1 MNVLC
6 SFASI
11 VAGSLAVM
19 MTVVSWRVLKG
30 NPVLDNPVIHVGVG
44 VLTFIGLRY
53 RPGGLIGQILLG
65 YEAVAISI
73 LFLLLWM
80 AFQKVR
86 RSPFSQDIAK
96 RIEQRKRRSDENQDK
111 RINGSQNDN
120 HLDRLPRD
128 NSRQ

>member
-1 MNVLC
+1 MNALC

-11 VAGSLAVM
+11 VAGALAVM

-30 NPVLDNPVIHVGVG
+30 NPVLDSPVIHVAVG

-53 RPGGLIGQILLG
+53 RPAGLIGQILLG

-80 AFQKVR
+80 GLQKVR
-86 RSPFSQDIAK
+86 QSRFYGDLTEKIEKQICRQREGRHRLKETKRQDGH
-96 RIEQRKRRSDENQDK
+96 RQD
-111 RINGSQNDN
+111 
-120 HLDRLPRD
+120 
-128 NSRQ
+128 

>member
-1 MNVLC
+1 MNALC

-11 VAGSLAVM
+11 VAGALAVM

-30 NPVLDNPVIHVGVG
+30 NPVLDNPVIHVVVG

-80 AFQKVR
+80 GFQRARQSRFLGDLSQKIEKQIR
-86 RSPFSQDIAK
+86 RSREQERNLEKTKRQDD
-96 RIEQRKRRSDENQDK
+96 RRKD
-111 RINGSQNDN
+111 
-120 HLDRLPRD
+120 
-128 NSRQ
+128 

>member
-1 MNVLC
+1 MNNFYSV
-6 SFASI
+6 ASI
-11 VAGSLAVM
+11 VAGALAVI

-30 NPVLDNPVIHVGVG
+30 NPVLDNPVIHCGVG

-80 AFQKVR
+80 GFQKARQSRFFGDLSQKIEKQIR
-86 RSPFSQDIAK
+86 RSSEQKRDLQETRRQDD
-96 RIEQRKRRSDENQDK
+96 RRQD
-111 RINGSQNDN
+111 
-120 HLDRLPRD
+120 
-128 NSRQ
+128 